1 MKHLLKACSLIAVLV
16 FTLPAT
22 AAEDTASEDLQRQM
36 REAFKAKGD
45 SYSPR
50 TEHFD
55 DNGDP
60 SYFNRLIFEDSPY
73 LLQHAH
79 NPVNWYPWGEE
90 AFALAKE
97 LNKPVFLSIGY
108 ATCHWCHVMER
119 ESFENEEIAEQINR
133 DYVAVKVDREQLPD
147 VDATYMTAVQILT
160 GGGGWPMSTFLQA
173 DGKPFHGGTY
183 YPPTVFSDLLGQ
195 VADVWQNDQQ
205 RVSGFAEQ
213 LSEAVSIGNALSGT
227 ARQVGDREI
236 ARARAELLGSFDD
249 LQGGFGPAPKFPRE
263 SALAFLLEL
272 AQRDGDEE
280 ALEAANFT
288 LQRIA
293 AGGIHDHVAGGFHRY
308 AVDPDWLIPHFEK
321 MLYNQAWL
329 ARTYMQAYTLTGDTE
344 HARTA
349 KRVLDYVLREMT
361 GDKGGF
367 YSATD
372 ADSEGGEGMFFI
384 WTKEQLVSVLGEED
398 AALAIDVWGVTEE
411 GNFEERNILH
421 LRGSIAEVA
430 ANFNLT
436 PAVLSQKLDEFT
448 ARLLPVRNTREPPL
462 TDRKVITEWN
472 AMMAT
477 TFVMAYEVYQQQEY
491 LDAAI
496 EAVEFVWQNNRKDQA
511 HLFRAHFNGQS
522 SIAGSQADYAYLAQA
537 MLALFD
543 VTGDDA
549 WMTRTVEV
557 IDVMNAEFWDTEQGG
572 YFMGSVK
579 AGGAALP
586 SRPKDLFDNAVAT
599 GNSIALQVLS
609 RMWHRT
615 GENQYRERAE
625 KLLNA
630 FATNLEQ
637 GASAYAYLLVGALEM
652 LNGESGARMYGGRG
666 TVKVE
671 ARASV
676 DGVAVNIS
684 TAPGW
689 HINASEPL
697 QDYLIKTQLS
707 AAEGEPL
714 SNVAYPSAVRRV
726 LGFQS
731 EELALYEGEFS
742 ITAQLPESDI
752 PVRSIELQLQ
762 ACSDEICLAPETLV
776 LKVPALSSL

>member
-1 MKHLLKACSLIAVLV
+1 MKHLLQACSLIAVLV

-60 SYFNRLIFEDSPY
+60 RYFNRLIFEDSPY

-97 LNKPVFLSIGY
+97 INKPVFLSIGY

-119 ESFENEEIAEQINR
+119 ESFENEEIAEQMNR

-147 VDATYMTAVQILT
+147 VDATYMTAVQLLT

-227 ARQVGDREI
+227 AREVGDREI

-411 GNFEERNILH
+411 GNFEERNILY

-477 TFVMAYEVYQQQEY
+477 TFVMAYEVYQQHEY

-549 WMTRTVEV
+549 WMTRTVEI

-572 YFMGSVK
+572 YFMGSVR

-637 GASAYAYLLVGALEM
+637 GASAYAYLLVGALEL

-689 HINASEPL
+689 HINAAEPL

-742 ITAQLPESDI
+742 ITAQQPEGDN